1 MASGQQSGK
10 NKYHTGALE
19 QSVQE
24 GTLEQSVQEG
34 TDGRQVSSWIVSTL
48 CN

>member
-10 NKYHTGALE
+10 NKYHTG
-19 QSVQE
+19 
-24 GTLEQSVQEG
+24 GLEQSVQEG
-34 TDGRQVSSWIVSTL
+34 TDRCQVSSWIVSTL